1 MGLPFLLTTVTV
13 AHFSFSSF
21 AMLLETEYV
30 LTLRYFLT
38 TCFAGRRM
46 GALFALFIQPFFFT
60 FSWLV
65 RHASTGAAPPSSSST
80 MGYFSPEIT
89 GKFPGSGDEY
99 PTLHVGVTGATLA
112 AFWIKEPCLQL
123 V

>member
-46 GALFALFIQPFFFT
+46 GALFALFIQPFF
-60 FSWLV
+60 SPSHGWCGMLLRERRRRRRRQQWVILAQRSPGNSLV
-65 RHASTGAAPPSSSST
+65 PVTSIQPSTWV
-80 MGYFSPEIT
+80 SP
-89 GKFPGSGDEY
+89 GQLWQHFGSRN
-99 PTLHVGVTGATLA
+99 LA
-112 AFWIKEPCLQL
+112 CS
-123 V
+123 

>member
-46 GALFALFIQPFFFT
+46 GALFALFIQPFFFH
-60 FSWLV
+60 LLM
-65 RHASTGAAPPSSSST
+65 AGAACF
-80 MGYFSPEIT
+80 Y
-89 GKFPGSGDEY
+89 GSG
-99 PTLHVGVTGATLA
+99 A
-112 AFWIKEPCLQL
+112 AVVVVNNGLY
-123 V
+123 

>member
-46 GALFALFIQPFFFT
+46 GALFALFIQPFFFH
-60 FSWLV
+60 LM
-65 RHASTGAAPPSSSST
+65 AGAACF
-80 MGYFSPEIT
+80 Y
-89 GKFPGSGDEY
+89 GSG
-99 PTLHVGVTGATLA
+99 A
-112 AFWIKEPCLQL
+112 AVVVVNNGLF
-123 V
+123 

>member
-46 GALFALFIQPFFFT
+46 GALFALFIQPFFH
-60 FSWLV
+60 LLM
-65 RHASTGAAPPSSSST
+65 AGAACF
-80 MGYFSPEIT
+80 Y
-89 GKFPGSGDEY
+89 GSG
-99 PTLHVGVTGATLA
+99 A
-112 AFWIKEPCLQL
+112 AVVVVNNGLF
-123 V
+123 